1 MVAITML
8 IHIRENFTEMTDI
21 LVRKSLLESFY
32 TIGKLPNHNELKKQ
46 VLQNISQSKTDTL
59 LMQDSYYSDSV
70 DKLDWSR
77 ARDFSRPWVQLLK
90 PHIENYLNKLAAAL
104 GYQSAIIEEFWFQQY
119 VTGNAHGWHTHGS
132 NFTGVYYLELD
143 ESSPKTEIIEPS
155 RQNKKI
161 VMDVN
166 EGDIL
171 MFPSYVIHR
180 APIINNNIRKTIVS
194 FNFIL
199 DLIESNTL
207 TEINQL

>member
-1 MVAITML
+1 
-8 IHIRENFTEMTDI
+8 MTDI
-21 LVRKSLLESFY
+21 PVRKSLLESFY
-32 TIGKLPNHNELKKQ
+32 TIGKLPVHTELKDQ
-46 VLQNISQSKTDTL
+46 ILQSLSQSKTDTL
-59 LMQDSYYSDSV
+59 VMQDSYYSDSV
-70 DKLDWSR
+70 NKLDWSQ
-77 ARDFSRPWVQLLK
+77 ARDFTRPWVQLLK
-90 PHIENYLNKLAAAL
+90 PHIETYLNKLAVAL

-143 ESSPKTEIIEPS
+143 EASPKTEIIEPS

-180 APIINNNIRKTIVS
+180 APVIENNIRKTIVS

-199 DLIESNTL
+199 DLIDPNTL
-207 TEINQL
+207 NAINQL